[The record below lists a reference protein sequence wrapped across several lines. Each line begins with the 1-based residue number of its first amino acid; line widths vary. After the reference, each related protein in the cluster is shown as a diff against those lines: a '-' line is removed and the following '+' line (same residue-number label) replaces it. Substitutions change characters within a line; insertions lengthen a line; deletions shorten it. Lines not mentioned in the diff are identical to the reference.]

1 MSEQQI
7 REVYLDNS
15 ATTKVCE
22 PAVRAAVQVMQ
33 TDYGNAASLH
43 RKGFEAEQHITAAK
57 KSIAAVLGCTEQELY
72 FTSGATESNNMS
84 LIGAADANKRRG
96 KKIITTAIEHA
107 SVLETAAYLERQG
120 YEVVRLQPNADGQ
133 YTPMDFYNAVDEQT
147 VLVSAMFVN
156 NEIGCSLPVTD
167 IAKAVKR
174 KNPNALFHTD
184 AVQGF
189 LKLPLKLKNSGI
201 DLLSASGHKIYA
213 PKGIGLLYIRKG
225 VHLTPLLYG
234 GGQQNGV
241 RVGTD
246 NVPLIAAL
254 GAAVQMGAL
263 NMEKNLAHYRSLK
276 AHLLNLLQDMPEITV
291 NSTEDCVP
299 YIVNLSVAKIRS
311 EVMLHFLEQFGISV
325 SSGSAC
331 SKGAKSH
338 VLSAFGLDDRRIDTA
353 LRISFST
360 ETTTADLDYFT
371 EKLQQGIDTLAKMR

>member
-57 KSIAAVLGCTEQELY
+57 KAIAAVLGCTEQELY

-174 KNPNALFHTD
+174 KNPNTLFHTD

-213 PKGIGLLYIRKG
+213 PKGIGL
-225 VHLTPLLYG
+225 
-234 GGQQNGV
+234 N
-241 RVGTD
+241 D
-246 NVPLIAAL
+246 
-254 GAAVQMGAL
+254 
-263 NMEKNLAHYRSLK
+263 
-276 AHLLNLLQDMPEITV
+276 
-291 NSTEDCVP
+291 
-299 YIVNLSVAKIRS
+299 
-311 EVMLHFLEQFGISV
+311 
-325 SSGSAC
+325 
-331 SKGAKSH
+331 
-338 VLSAFGLDDRRIDTA
+338 
-353 LRISFST
+353 
-360 ETTTADLDYFT
+360 
-371 EKLQQGIDTLAKMR
+371 